1 MKKKKRIFAWIGIIF
16 LASLYLATLIFALI
30 GSSWAFD
37 MFKMCLG
44 FTIIIPVLIYVYI
57 MIHRLL
63 NSDDKTKHIQD
74 KETKND

>member
-57 MIHRLL
+57 MLHRVL
-63 NSDDKTKHIQD
+63 NSEDHSRPKPD
-74 KETKND
+74 KETKK